1 MPEDA
6 RIRNNDGRVKGVSS
20 SISNYLALLDMLNNM
35 VVPCFF
41 VMFWAWITRVSELQ
55 YRRDG
60 DSILNWTVSI
70 LVLNIPPKTEYSKNL
85 NKKLKIKKP
94 VKNI

>member
-1 MPEDA
+1 M
-6 RIRNNDGRVKGVSS
+6 
-20 SISNYLALLDMLNNM
+20 
-35 VVPCFF
+35 
-41 VMFWAWITRVSELQ
+41 SELQ
-55 YRRDG
+55 YRQDG